1 MKTPVG
7 GLVSKLPDVGTTIFS
22 VMSKLASDHNAI
34 NLSQGFPDFEPPK
47 GLLDALQRR
56 LSQGG
61 YHQYPPMHGIA
72 DLRYQIAEKVR
83 SHYHVAVDPELDITV
98 TSGATEALFVAIQAV
113 VQPLDEVILFDP
125 AYDAYDPAVRL
136 AGGIPVHLGLKA
148 PGFTIDLAGLRAMIT
163 PRTRLLVINSPHNPC
178 GSLIDVETLKAI
190 GQLAEEFGLYV
201 LSDEVYEHMV
211 FDGARHI
218 SALEIP
224 ELRDRS
230 FVVSSFGKTYHA
242 TGWKVAYCVAPDAL
256 TREFRKVHQFVTFTT
271 HTPSQWAIADFMSAD
286 SGHVA
291 GLSAFYQAKRD
302 QLLRLFE
309 GLGFKMTPSPGTYF
323 QLADYS
329 GVAALA
335 HLSDTD
341 CAVALTKHYG
351 VAAIPVSVFYEAPP
365 ASSRLLRFCFAK
377 SDETLIE
384 AADRLAS
391 GLGPA
396 GTAR

>member
-1 MKTPVG
+1 VKAPAH
-7 GLVSKLPDVGTTIFS
+7 GLASKLPDVGTTIFS

-47 GLLDALQRR
+47 GLLDALQAR

-72 DLRYQIAEKVR
+72 DLRCQIAEKVR
-83 SHYHVAVDPELDITV
+83 RHYRVTVDPELDITV
-98 TSGATEALFVAIQAV
+98 TSGATEALFVAMQAV
-113 VQPLDEVILFDP
+113 VQPHDEVILFDP

-136 AGGIPVHLGLKA
+136 AGGIPVHLALKA
-148 PGFTIDLAGLRAMIT
+148 PHFTIDLALLRAAIT
-163 PRTRLLVINSPHNPC
+163 PKTRLLVINSPHNPC
-178 GSLIDVETLKAI
+178 GSLIDAETLKAI
-190 GQLAEEFGLYV
+190 GQLATEFGLYV

-211 FDGARHI
+211 FDDARHI

-224 ELRDRS
+224 DLKDRS

-242 TGWKVAYCVAPDAL
+242 TGWKVAYCIAPEAL

-271 HTPSQWAIADFMSAD
+271 HTPSQWAIADFMAAD
-286 SGHVA
+286 QGHVEN
-291 GLSAFYQAKRD
+291 LSAFYQDKRD
-302 QLLRLFE
+302 RFLRLFD
-309 GLGFKMTPSPGTYF
+309 GLGFRMRPSPGTYF

-335 HLSDTD
+335 HLPDTD
-341 CAVALTKHYG
+341 CAVALTKNYG
-351 VAAIPVSVFYEAPP
+351 VAAIPVSVFYDAPP
-365 ASSRLLRFCFAK
+365 KSSRVLRFCFAK

-384 AADRLAS
+384 AARRLAL
-391 GLGPA
+391 GLGST
-396 GTAR
+396 GTAP

>member
-1 MKTPVG
+1 
-7 GLVSKLPDVGTTIFS
+7 
-22 VMSKLASDHNAI
+22 
-34 NLSQGFPDFEPPK
+34 
-47 GLLDALQRR
+47 LLDALQRR

-242 TGWKVAYCVAPDAL
+242 TGWKVAYCVAPVAL

-291 GLSAFYQAKRD
+291 GLPAFYQAKRD

-396 GTAR
+396 GTAP

>member
-1 MKTPVG
+1 
-7 GLVSKLPDVGTTIFS
+7 
-22 VMSKLASDHNAI
+22 
-34 NLSQGFPDFEPPK
+34 
-47 GLLDALQRR
+47 
-56 LSQGG
+56 
-61 YHQYPPMHGIA
+61 
-72 DLRYQIAEKVR
+72 
-83 SHYHVAVDPELDITV
+83 
-98 TSGATEALFVAIQAV
+98 
-113 VQPLDEVILFDP
+113 
-125 AYDAYDPAVRL
+125 
-136 AGGIPVHLGLKA
+136 
-148 PGFTIDLAGLRAMIT
+148 MIT
-163 PRTRLLVINSPHNPC
+163 PKTRLLVINSPHNPC

-190 GQLAEEFGLYV
+190 GQLAEEFELYV

-211 FDGARHI
+211 FDNARHI
-218 SALEIP
+218 SALEVP
-224 ELRDRS
+224 ALRDRS

-286 SGHVA
+286 QGHVA

-302 QLLRLFE
+302 QLLELFE
-309 GLGFKMTPSPGTYF
+309 CLGFKMTPSPGTYF

-384 AADRLAS
+384 AARRLAS
-391 GLGPA
+391 GLGPT
-396 GTAR
+396 GTAP